1 MISSTLRM
9 ATIHTIIKESVRS
22 PPLTC
27 ARLPRDTSPG
37 YSWVARTL
45 SQFTS
50 LYECWGI
57 VRISDHQGY

>member
-9 ATIHTIIKESVRS
+9 ATIHTIIKESVQG
-22 PPLTC
+22 PPQTC

-50 LYECWGI
+50 LYEWWGI
-57 VRISDHQGY
+57 I